1 MSPPKQIS
9 NYSSCLTS
17 GDSFFLSESH
27 LISLDNNPP
36 SSKGTKSPSGG
47 RAEVESPNPT
57 RVFQEGLLWEAS
69 RCLA

>member
-9 NYSSCLTS
+9 NYSSCMTS

-36 SSKGTKSPSGG
+36 SSKEQKALPVGVQ
-47 RAEVESPNPT
+47 EVESPNPT
-57 RVFQEGLLWEAS
+57 RVFQQGLLWEAS